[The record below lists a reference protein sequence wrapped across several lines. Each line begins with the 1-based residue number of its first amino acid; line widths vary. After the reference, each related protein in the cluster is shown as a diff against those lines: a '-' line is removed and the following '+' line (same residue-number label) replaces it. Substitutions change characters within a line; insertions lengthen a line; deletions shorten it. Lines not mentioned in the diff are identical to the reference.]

1 MLLILCCILACLLA
15 CTCAVLL
22 ACCWRDRRKRR
33 VIVMHMGEGADTP
46 GRKLDKSFHTT
57 EPSDTNG
64 REPVVKP
71 VAHHPSIPPEASAS
85 VVPAQ
90 CAGGPPPAEASMATR
105 SHVEPRPL
113 PRPSDR
119 GDYRTAP
126 KIESERNFSTHS
138 RRIRAVANVSDVLP
152 YVAQM

>member
-1 MLLILCCILACLLA
+1 VLLILCCLMACLLA
-15 CTCAVLL
+15 CTCAILL

-33 VIVMHMGEGADTP
+33 VIVMHKGEGADES
-46 GRKLDKSFHTT
+46 RLDKSFHTT
-57 EPSDTNG
+57 EPSDTNW

-85 VVPAQ
+85 SVPAQ
-90 CAGGPPPAEASMATR
+90 CEGGPPPAEASMATR
-105 SHVEPRPL
+105 SPVEPRPL
-113 PRPSDR
+113 DR

-138 RRIRAVANVSDVLP
+138 RRIRAVANVSNVLP

>member
-1 MLLILCCILACLLA
+1 
-15 CTCAVLL
+15 
-22 ACCWRDRRKRR
+22 
-33 VIVMHMGEGADTP
+33 MHKGEGADES
-46 GRKLDKSFHTT
+46 RLDKSFHTT
-57 EPSDTNG
+57 EPSDTNW

-85 VVPAQ
+85 SVHAQ
-90 CAGGPPPAEASMATR
+90 CEGGPPPAEASMATR
-105 SHVEPRPL
+105 SPVE

-138 RRIRAVANVSDVLP
+138 RRIRAVANVSNVLP